1 LQQNQRHRYDTLV
14 IVLSV
19 AFVAGMAIAV
29 LLVALWRN
37 RPAAIASDA
46 IFHAAVAL
54 CPPFVLVRVVGGMDD
69 TALSLVLTAG
79 TIIMA
84 NGSLYAGLSA
94 FGYWGFV
101 TFWPHDKPQ

>member
-1 LQQNQRHRYDTLV
+1 
-14 IVLSV
+14 
-19 AFVAGMAIAV
+19 
-29 LLVALWRN
+29 
-37 RPAAIASDA
+37 
-46 IFHAAVAL
+46 
-54 CPPFVLVRVVGGMDD
+54 MDD